1 MWLVVAIRGSTSV
14 EQLEDKTR
22 IIRKQQQPKHFTQ
35 ASSLS
40 LTGAKLLGDTDE
52 VWFTFVSLIIPLW
65 RVKIPQRSG

>member
-40 LTGAKLLGDTDE
+40 STGAKLLGDTDE
-52 VWFTFVSLIIPLW
+52 V
-65 RVKIPQRSG
+65 